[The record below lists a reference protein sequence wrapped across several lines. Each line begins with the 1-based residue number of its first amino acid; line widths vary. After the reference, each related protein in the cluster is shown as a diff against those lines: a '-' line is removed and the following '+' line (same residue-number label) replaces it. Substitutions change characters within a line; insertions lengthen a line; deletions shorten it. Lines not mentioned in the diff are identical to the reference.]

1 MSQTLPAFDPRLI
14 PVLPSTSRENL
25 LPARADH
32 LTEQGLRERFARPP
46 DWTPELWR
54 EVKFADRAPAQA
66 AVLLPLVMHARPT
79 LLLTQR
85 TAHLSTHS
93 GQIALPGGKVDATD
107 TDAVDAALREAEEE
121 IGLPPGLVEV
131 VGPLSTLVSRHGIK
145 VTPYVGLVPDFVEYR
160 PNDGEIA
167 AVFAVPLAF
176 FREAIFEHHLDEERD
191 LFPAVL
197 ASAQPGAERE
207 RVRAMTERLTH
218 EHRAIETLWKSL
230 EKALKRVGKGQD
242 ADLDVEDL
250 RQLVAAYAAHAG
262 FEETEFLPLSET
274 ILGRNSNHMAALG
287 LSLHMR
293 HAKPV
298 NAYI

>member
-1 MSQTLPAFDPRLI
+1 MSTTTLPGTDAPTQADAPLTTFTDCHVGILKRLQS
-14 PVLPSTSRENL
+14 LDA
-25 LPARADH
+25 LPA
-32 LTEQGLRERFARPP
+32 LL
-46 DWTPELWR
+46 
-54 EVKFADRAPAQA
+54 APAAQA
-66 AVLLPLVMHARPT
+66 R
-79 LLLTQR
+79 
-85 TAHLSTHS
+85 
-93 GQIALPGGKVDATD
+93 QIAADS
-107 TDAVDAALREAEEE
+107 
-121 IGLPPGLVEV
+121 
-131 VGPLSTLVSRHGIK
+131 LS
-145 VTPYVGLVPDFVEYR
+145 
-160 PNDGEIA
+160 
-167 AVFAVPLAF
+167 F

-207 RVRAMTERLTH
+207 RVRAMTERLTN

-250 RQLVAAYAAHAG
+250 HQLVAAYAAHAG
-262 FEETEFLPLSET
+262 FEEAEFLPLSET

-293 HAKPV
+293 HVPQP

>member
-1 MSQTLPAFDPRLI
+1 MTPATHSP
-14 PVLPSTSRENL
+14 EAG
-25 LPARADH
+25 ARADAP
-32 LTEQGLRERFARPP
+32 LTNFTDCHVGILKRLKSLDALPALLEPA
-46 DWTPELWR
+46 
-54 EVKFADRAPAQA
+54 AQA
-66 AVLLPLVMHARPT
+66 R
-79 LLLTQR
+79 
-85 TAHLSTHS
+85 
-93 GQIALPGGKVDATD
+93 QIAAD
-107 TDAVDAALREAEEE
+107 
-121 IGLPPGLVEV
+121 
-131 VGPLSTLVSRHGIK
+131 S
-145 VTPYVGLVPDFVEYR
+145 
-160 PNDGEIA
+160 
-167 AVFAVPLAF
+167 LAF

-197 ASAQPGAERE
+197 ASAQPGAERD

-250 RQLVAAYAAHAG
+250 HQLVAAYAAHAG

-287 LSLHMR
+287 MSLHMR
-293 HAKPV
+293 RVPQP